1 MIQGHV
7 PARACGF
14 KSRPRHQKAPSR
26 GALAF
31 WRPWRSIGDMKR
43 VLSGIQPTGEIH
55 IGNYLGAIKQW
66 VELGERLGKEA
77 FFCIVDYHALTNPV
91 AYDKDLL
98 AQRTFEAAL
107 VNMAAGLDPEKVT
120 LFVQSHVPEHTELSW
135 VFTTLTPL
143 GDLTRMTQFKDKAA
157 KLGSGELIGAGL
169 LMYPVLQAADIL
181 IYKADTVP
189 VGEDQ
194 LQHLELTREIARRF
208 NGLFGEIFP
217 EPQAYLNP
225 HAPRVPGIDG
235 KAKMS
240 KSLGNTIGLLEDEGS
255 IWEKIR
261 HLPDDPQR
269 IRLSDPG
276 DPERTVIFTYLSY
289 FAPPELVEAL
299 KEEYRRAGVGTLVV
313 KEILFEHM
321 MRTLRPIRE
330 RAEALRKDPGYVMD
344 ALLEGARRARSVA
357 TATMEEVREKIGLL
371 RPGRVPGYAP
381 SVRGV

>member
-1 MIQGHV
+1 
-7 PARACGF
+7 
-14 KSRPRHQKAPSR
+14 
-26 GALAF
+26 
-31 WRPWRSIGDMKR
+31 MKR
-43 VLSGIQPTGEIH
+43 VLSGIQPSGEIH

-66 VELGERLGKEA
+66 VEIGEKLGRDA
-77 FFCIVDYHALTNPV
+77 FFCIVDYHALTNPL
-91 AYDKDLL
+91 AYDPATL

-120 LFVQSHVPEHTELSW
+120 LFVQSHVPEHTELAW

-157 KLGSGELIGAGL
+157 KQETVWSGL

-194 LQHLELTREIARRF
+194 VQHIELTREIARRF
-208 NGLFGEIFP
+208 NGLFGETFP
-217 EPQAYLNP
+217 EPQALLNP
-225 HAPRVPGIDG
+225 KAPRVPGIDG

-240 KSLGNTIGLLEDEGS
+240 KSLGNTIGLLEPEES

-269 IRLSDPG
+269 IRLQDPG
-276 DPERTVIFTYLSY
+276 DPERTIVFTYLSY
-289 FAPPELVEAL
+289 FAPEEVVAAL
-299 KEEYRRAGVGTLVV
+299 KEEYRRAGVGTLTV
-313 KEILFEHM
+313 KRILFEHL
-321 MRTLRPIRE
+321 MRALRPIRE
-330 RAEALRKDPGYVMD
+330 RAEALKRDPDYVMD

-357 TATMEEVREKIGLL
+357 QATMEEVREKVGLL
-371 RPGRVPGYAP
+371 LPKKRPVLR
-381 SVRGV
+381 

>member
-1 MIQGHV
+1 M
-7 PARACGF
+7 R
-14 KSRPRHQKAPSR
+14 
-26 GALAF
+26 
-31 WRPWRSIGDMKR
+31 R
-43 VLSGIQPTGEIH
+43 VLSGIQPSGEIH
-55 IGNYLGAIKQW
+55 IGNYLGAIRQW
-66 VELGERLGKEA
+66 VEFGQKLGRDA
-77 FFCIVDYHALTNPV
+77 FFCIVDYHAITNPL
-91 AYDKDLL
+91 AYEPSTL

-107 VNMAAGLDPEKVT
+107 VNIAAGLDPEKVT
-120 LFVQSHVPEHTELSW
+120 LFVQSHVPEHTELAW
-135 VFTTLTPL
+135 VFTTLTPV

-157 KLGSGELIGAGL
+157 KIGSNELIGAGL

-208 NGLFGEIFP
+208 NGLFGETFP

-225 HAPRVPGIDG
+225 KAPRVPGIDG

-276 DPERTVIFTYLSY
+276 EPGRSLVFTYLSY
-289 FAPPELVEAL
+289 FAPEEVVEAL
-299 KEEYRRAGVGTLVV
+299 KEEYRRAGIGTLTL
-313 KEILFEHM
+313 KRILFDYLMEA
-321 MRTLRPIRE
+321 LRPIRE
-330 RAEALRKDPGYVMD
+330 RAEALRRNPDYVMD

-357 TATMEEVREKIGLL
+357 QATMEEVREKIGLL
-371 RPGRVPGYAP
+371 RPQGVRV
-381 SVRGV
+381 R